1 MIIVVHLPG
10 IVQHFLDRY
19 GGCRSWLDSSSPNPD
34 FFPSVLKHK
43 IVHDPVYKYKTRA
56 HFNIINITYV
66 NNLIYVLH
74 YLTVIALNHLLLIKF
89 AVNY

>member
-19 GGCRSWLDSSSPNPD
+19 GGCRSWLD

>member
-19 GGCRSWLDSSSPNPD
+19 GGCRSWLDSFLSESGLL
-34 FFPSVLKHK
+34 SECLKHK

-74 YLTVIALNHLLLIKF
+74 YLTIIALNHLLLIKF